1 MSHDARIDDTGKHN
15 LGDLREA
22 DPTAVPAISPT

>member
-1 MSHDARIDDTGKHN
+1 MSHDARIDGIEKHN

-22 DPTAVPAISPT
+22 DPIAVPAISPS

>member
-1 MSHDARIDDTGKHN
+1 MSHDARIGGIEKHN
-15 LGDLREA
+15 PGDLREA